1 MFKERGS
8 IVVFVVLS
16 STSFALKGLICSIL
30 TPSLGIRLRYSNLN
44 KCIIK
49 LNDDDGILLE
59 WNAYWNPMEEYSNDI
74 IYLDLCTHPFYVNV
88 SDVRVRVGQGSG

>member
-44 KCIIK
+44 KCITK

-59 WNAYWNPMEEYSNDI
+59 RNAYWNPMEEYSNDI

-88 SDVRVRVGQGSG
+88 SDVWVRG

>member
-1 MFKERGS
+1 MLESS
-8 IVVFVVLS
+8 INCGVCSVVINVICV
-16 STSFALKGLICSIL
+16 KGFDLLVIL
-30 TPSLGIRLRYSNLN
+30 TLGIRLRYSNLN
-44 KCIIK
+44 KCITK

-88 SDVRVRVGQGSG
+88 SECQGQGVKMIL

>member
-44 KCIIK
+44 KCITK

-59 WNAYWNPMEEYSNDI
+59 RNAYWNPMEEYSNDI

-88 SDVRVRVGQGSG
+88 SDVRVRGGSR